1 MKTNA
6 LSALGRMSY
15 AAHLGL
21 YPVVGG
27 SLWFVWSAW
36 SKSSKEASEKQE
48 WDTMPKAR
56 TVDPDD
62 FQPFS
67 AIPFH
72 NNPELRY
79 RYGDV
84 KMFGYI
90 DKKTGLNVDNY
101 FFKGFHNSYDHDD
114 THKHYYNWI
123 STIPAH
129 NA

>member
-6 LSALGRMSY
+6 LSAVGRMSY

-27 SLWFVWSAW
+27 TAFFMWSSFSA
-36 SKSSKEASEKQE
+36 SSKAAAEKVAM
-48 WDTMPKAR
+48 DTMPKNAA
-56 TVDPDD
+56 VDPDD

-79 RYGDV
+79 RYADV
-84 KMFGYI
+84 KMHNYI
-90 DKKTGLNVDNY
+90 DSKTGLNVDNY
-101 FFKGFHNSYDHDD
+101 FFKGFHNSYDHNDQY
-114 THKHYYNWI
+114 KHTYNWI
-123 STIPAH
+123 STVPAH